1 MSRLLVR
8 DGIHWELEGVTEA
21 GAQAIFA
28 WVAGARAAG
37 TVVKSNRVRAVIRIP
52 LDAGDLYLK
61 HDPYRGLLASLRF
74 LVTPSRARSEW
85 NTMRRL
91 IERKIPTVRPLAVGE
106 DRRFGV
112 PVTSY
117 LVTEGVRGVEP
128 LDKLLR
134 ADRMPPPEGARGR
147 WRRQVAW
154 ALAEIVASFH
164 REGFWHRDLHLGNF
178 LAQPLGDEDL
188 SLRLVDLSKARS
200 PRHVGPRQWIA
211 DLAWL
216 DYSARPWA
224 TRTDRLRFLCAY
236 LQGMPGWG
244 PEAGALR
251 NRGPGR
257 SRWKDAA
264 RVVARASE
272 ARARRH
278 RSRRARRALR
288 GGGHVVLER
297 GPRGRVRRALD
308 ADPARI
314 AEALRRAAGF
324 RDAALLRETP
334 RAHVVRVRLDDG
346 ETLCVKRYRR
356 RRLGFRD
363 RGRAA
368 WVAAE
373 GCRMR
378 RIETPRALALVDR
391 MPDGG
396 GSALVMEDVG
406 HLPWLTHTA
415 ALSLRAAG
423 VPRARRA
430 AFARAVG
437 GWLRRLH
444 AEGVRHADLKAGN
457 VLVRETPAGPRFV
470 LLDLEDVDFP
480 AALSRADRERALAQ
494 LNASLPGQVGATDR
508 LRAFR
513 AYAGGGVFGDPA
525 ATRASLARI
534 VRASLARRHLWGKGA
549 RPWRPEPEGFGAGV
563 NGKGGRDPD

>member
-21 GAQAIFA
+21 GAQAVFA

-61 HDPYRGLLASLRF
+61 HDPFRGLLASLRF
-74 LVTPSRARSEW
+74 LLTPSRARAEW

-106 DRRFGV
+106 RRRLGV

-117 LVTEGVRGVEP
+117 LVTEGLKGAEP
-128 LDKLLR
+128 LDRLLR
-134 ADRMPPPEGARGR
+134 TDRTPPPGRARGR
-147 WRRQVAW
+147 WRRQVAS

-178 LAQPLGDEDL
+178 LAQPLGKEGL
-188 SLRLVDLSKARS
+188 SLRLIDLSKART

-216 DYSARPWA
+216 DYGARPWA

-244 PEAGALR
+244 PQAGALR
-251 NRGPGR
+251 NHGPGR

-264 RVVARASE
+264 RAVAGASE

-278 RSRRARRALR
+278 RARRARRALR
-288 GGGHVVLER
+288 GGGRIVLER
-297 GPRGRVRRALD
+297 GPRGRVRRAED

-314 AEALRRAAGF
+314 AAAVRRAGSAG
-324 RDAALLRETP
+324 DAEVIRETA
-334 RAHVVRVRLDDG
+334 RARVSRVRLDG
-346 ETLCVKRYRR
+346 GVTLCVKRYRPR
-356 RRLGFRD
+356 SLTRRD

-378 RIETPRALALVDR
+378 QIETPRALALVDR
-391 MPDGG
+391 MPEAR
-396 GSALVMEDVG
+396 GSALVMEDLG

-415 ALSLRAAG
+415 ALRLRASG
-423 VPRARRA
+423 VPRGRRA

-444 AEGVRHADLKAGN
+444 AEGVRHGDLKAGN

-480 AALSRADRERALAQ
+480 ATLSRADRERALAQ

-513 AYAGGGVFGDPA
+513 AYAGGGVFGDAA

-563 NGKGGRDPD
+563 NGKDARDPG